1 MLEKVDIIRK
11 LELELAQSKTEAPQL
26 LENDSLA
33 ESFSSVQK
41 ENIELLQKLQ
51 KAELELA
58 KYREKSLNISDNS
71 QIVIPD
77 KEVIA
82 NTIKERPVTS
92 EDKDKRIAELD
103 AKLFEMKKLLQS
115 AKEECL
121 KRLVS
126 HLESKQE
133 DIKAQF
139 YKTDIIAHALKRD
152 RVTGWN
158 NKVKQCLLIQF
169 SGREFVL
176 IEEKYRDPEEQ
187 GEFYVVDRD
196 LLSEEA
202 YRYLRTFVEASDS
215 LMHEDISAA
224 DEQT

>member
-1 MLEKVDIIRK
+1 MRAQLQIAQRKIQNYKDKMLEKVDIIRK

-92 EDKDKRIAELD
+92 EDQDKRIKDKQQASQPQSINSAILKNAYGEL
-103 AKLFEMKKLLQS
+103 
-115 AKEECL
+115 
-121 KRLVS
+121 
-126 HLESKQE
+126 
-133 DIKAQF
+133 
-139 YKTDIIAHALKRD
+139 
-152 RVTGWN
+152 
-158 NKVKQCLLIQF
+158 
-169 SGREFVL
+169 
-176 IEEKYRDPEEQ
+176 
-187 GEFYVVDRD
+187 
-196 LLSEEA
+196 
-202 YRYLRTFVEASDS
+202 ASDRAS
-215 LMHEDISAA
+215 
-224 DEQT
+224 